1 VRTHQTIS
9 STIIIAQVAK
19 ARQDAAENFRERRKT
34 LTELAAATEAELAE
48 TGLTLATS
56 RRNAAVD
63 LRRDVTTALSSL
75 AMDGCRFDVSLGW
88 ENISSDQ
95 AIPATPPALSIY
107 VDESAMDIGEEG
119 SSRYLVRAGGLDRVT
134 FLLAAGPNESLRS
147 MRSVASGGETARLLL
162 AMKLLPAIRATHGEE
177 SVEQDEV
184 PGDEVPGFAR
194 SLQGA
199 LRGVAAEAGLSSLMQ
214 TYDAFGDAMA
224 VESSRISVFDE
235 LDSGVGARI
244 GGKIGSSLRLLAE
257 KGNQQVLCVTHLP
270 QVAAYGDRHLRI
282 SKGVANGSAEMTKVS
297 SESRIRI
304 TVDVLQDEESRIEEI
319 SSMLGLGDDEGRRSA
334 ERMLQTSAASAPDL

>member
-1 VRTHQTIS
+1 
-9 STIIIAQVAK
+9 
-19 ARQDAAENFRERRKT
+19 
-34 LTELAAATEAELAE
+34 
-48 TGLTLATS
+48 
-56 RRNAAVD
+56 
-63 LRRDVTTALSSL
+63 
-75 AMDGCRFDVSLGW
+75 M
-88 ENISSDQ
+88 
-95 AIPATPPALSIY
+95 
-107 VDESAMDIGEEG
+107 
-119 SSRYLVRAGGLDRVT
+119 T

-147 MRSVASGGETARLLL
+147 MSSVASGGETARLLL

-334 ERMLQTSAASAPDL
+334 ERMLQKSAASAPDL